1 MNFTP
6 PIQNDLDINEPLER
20 YLADILA
27 KRDVTNVTNMHDT
40 LEFLIKYN
48 NIPANLSIKI
58 ISIYWKLSMEADFAL
73 PSKENEEEIPVFE
86 APVALGLC

>member
-20 YLADILA
+20 YLADILE
-27 KRDVTNVTNMHDT
+27 KRDVTNVTMMHDT
-40 LEFLIKYN
+40 LELLIKYN
-48 NIPANLSIKI
+48 NIPVNLSIKI

-73 PSKENEEEIPVFE
+73 PSKENEEELPVIE
-86 APVALGLC
+86 ASVALGLC

>member
-20 YLADILA
+20 FLADILE
-27 KRDVTNVTNMHDT
+27 KRDVTNVTRMHDT
-40 LEFLIKYN
+40 LEILIKYN
-48 NIPANLSIKI
+48 NIPVNLSIKI

-73 PSKENEEEIPVFE
+73 PSKESEEELPVFE